1 MRLRHMSM
9 EEQRILLVD
18 DEENMR
24 KSLGALLR
32 REGYC
37 VETASTGGE
46 ATRLAE
52 KRSFALL
59 VIDLKLG
66 EMDGIE
72 TYLRIKK
79 GSPRTL
85 AIIITGHA
93 SMESAIEAI
102 RAGAYDYLVKP
113 FRFEEMLLTVKRA
126 LDYQQ
131 VREENV
137 YLHRELKGK
146 FWLGNVI
153 GKSIQMEKVFQV
165 VKKVADSDVT
175 VLLRGESG
183 TGKELI
189 ARAIHYSGP
198 RREKRFIAISCGVIS
213 ETLLESELFGYE
225 KGAFTGAV
233 TRKKG
238 FFEVADG
245 GTVLLDEIGDLSPAT
260 QMKLLRVLQEREFQ
274 RVGGTETIAVDV
286 RIISATN
293 KDLEKEVREQ
303 RFREDLYYRINVIPI
318 TLPPLRERKGDI
330 PLLIENFLA
339 KYRGKEREIKISAEA
354 KELFM
359 NYHWPGNVRELE
371 NVIEGAI
378 ALSSGSIISAKD
390 IALNIGPATTRET
403 AIAVNEVLTL
413 KEAKEK
419 LEEKF
424 IKKALEKARGNVA
437 QIGRELGLS
446 RRHLYERMD
455 HYGINP
461 GAYK

>member
-1 MRLRHMSM
+1 M

-32 REGYC
+32 REGYS
-37 VETASTGGE
+37 VETASCGEE
-46 ATRLAE
+46 ATRLT
-52 KRSFALL
+52 KTRSFALL

-66 EMDGIE
+66 EMDGIK
-72 TYLRIKK
+72 TYLRIKE
-79 GSPRTL
+79 GSPHTL

-102 RAGAYDYLVKP
+102 RAGAYDYLAKP
-113 FRFEEMLLTVKRA
+113 FRSEEILLTVKRA

-137 YLHRELKGK
+137 YLRRELRGK
-146 FWLGNVI
+146 FQPDNII
-153 GKSIQMEKVFQV
+153 GKSVQMEKVFQA
-165 VKKVADSDVT
+165 VKRVADSDVT

-189 ARAIHYSGP
+189 ARSIHYSSS
-198 RREKRFIAISCGVIS
+198 RRERRFIAISCGAIP

-225 KGAFTGAV
+225 KGAFTGAA

-245 GTVLLDEIGDLSPAT
+245 GTILLDEIGDLSPAT

-293 KDLEKEVREQ
+293 KDLEKEIKEQ
-303 RFREDLYYRINVIPI
+303 RFREDLYYRINVVSIA
-318 TLPPLRERKGDI
+318 LPPLRERKGDI

-339 KYRGKEREIKISAEA
+339 RYRGKDREIKISAEA
-354 KELFM
+354 KELLM

-371 NVIEGAI
+371 SVIEGA
-378 ALSSGSIISAKD
+378 LTLCSGGVISIKD
-390 IALNIGPATTRET
+390 IAINMCPATTREK
-403 AIAVNEVLTL
+403 AFVFNEELTL

-419 LEEKF
+419 LEEEF
-424 IKKALEKARGNVA
+424 MKKALSRAHGNVS
-437 QIGRELGLS
+437 QVGRELGLS

-455 HYGINP
+455 HYGIDP